1 MPGAA
6 GGGTKPRA
14 KEAGDIAAPSEPDSS
29 VARERASAERATL
42 AQLPNAQREVIH
54 LHRYEQTWRSRGR
67 RTLQPFTRRAGA
79 NASAVSGPTI
89 AQMHG
94 RERRLDHEVIGYRV
108 ITFFAAPQI
117 LAAIRRRA
125 PGIAADHGAVILF

>member
-14 KEAGDIAAPSEPDSS
+14 KEAGDIAAPGEPDSS
-29 VARERASAERATL
+29 VACERASAERATL

-54 LHRYEQTWRSRGR
+54 LHRYEQDVEVARPPNITA
-67 RTLQPFTRRAGA
+67 LHATRRRERKCRERAD
-79 NASAVSGPTI
+79 NRP
-89 AQMHG
+89 MHG

-108 ITFFAAPQI
+108 ITFFAAPASSRTR
-117 LAAIRRRA
+117 LSA
-125 PGIAADHGAVILF
+125 GGS

>member
-14 KEAGDIAAPSEPDSS
+14 KEAGDIAAPDEPDSS

-67 RTLQPFTRRAGA
+67 RTIQPFTRRASTK
-79 NASAVSGPTI
+79 ASAVSGTTI
-89 AQMHG
+89 AQC
-94 RERRLDHEVIGYRV
+94 
-108 ITFFAAPQI
+108 T
-117 LAAIRRRA
+117 
-125 PGIAADHGAVILF
+125 AVTTVS